1 MKYSDPVKHH
11 SRVRFTYY
19 SFRNISCPEDTENQ
33 RKVLSGHAP
42 IEAIV
47 DLPTNENV
55 RDYLLGAEGRQ
66 RKTPTAVHRA
76 IRDTLTNYPDKFSI
90 LNGGVVIVARGYEVN
105 EKSKEL
111 FLDEPSIINGSQ
123 TQGIL
128 KDYLRDVENE
138 KSGETLPD
146 IHITF
151 ELIITSDE
159 SLIAEISIARNF
171 QNDVKL
177 LSISGRLGELDE
189 LDQSI
194 QSNLP
199 GKKLRT
205 SETELSEKYL
215 DTERLLQVITALI
228 PPELW
233 VKDKDGDFP
242 NKTFTYSQKARCL
255 KDFREIYKSA
265 KSTDSEK
272 SPNKK
277 RYEELYKFYLDIA
290 PQAYQ
295 LHKKWKT
302 HQGFQGTGLR
312 CISRDGRDVIDIPDG
327 IIFPILASLSVFA
340 KKQNGKWT
348 IEAPSLFS
356 DKEIIASAKTAY
368 QQIAGSK
375 PHLMGRS
382 KACYSQLLQVTSIY
396 KRVSSQQVQT

>member
-1 MKYSDPVKHH
+1 MRHLISANRGKQVSLAYH
-11 SRVRFTYY
+11 SL
-19 SFRNISCPEDTENQ
+19 RNISCPEDTENQ

-42 IEAIV
+42 VKTIL

-76 IRDTLTNYPDKFSI
+76 IRDTLENYPDKFSI
-90 LNGGVVIVARGYEVN
+90 LNGGVAIVARGYAVD
-105 EKSKEL
+105 EKSKIL
-111 FLDEPSIINGSQ
+111 LLDEPSIINGSQ

-128 KDYLRDVENE
+128 KDFLKDCNE
-138 KSGETLPD
+138 SGESFPD

-151 ELIITSDE
+151 ELIVTSDE

-177 LSISGRLGELDE
+177 LSIAGRLGELDE

-194 QSNLP
+194 KAGLP
-199 GKKLRT
+199 GKKLRR
-205 SETELSEKYL
+205 SETELSENYL
-215 DTERLLQVITALI
+215 DTESLLQVITALI

-233 VKDKDGDFP
+233 VKERDGDLP

-255 KDFREIYKSA
+255 KDFREIYKNVKSA
-265 KSTDSEK
+265 DVENVS
-272 SPNKK
+272 NKNK
-277 RYEELYKFYLDIA
+277 YEELYNFYLDIA
-290 PQAYQ
+290 PQAYE

-312 CISRDGRDVIDIPDG
+312 CISRNGREVIDIPDG
-327 IIFPILASLSVFA
+327 IIFPILASLAVFA
-340 KKQNGKWT
+340 KKSNGKWT
-348 IEAPSLFS
+348 IEPPDLFS
-356 DKEIIASAKTAY
+356 DKEMIASAKSAY

-375 PHLMGRS
+375 PHLMGRN
-382 KACYSQLLQVTSIY
+382 KACYSQLSQVTSIY
-396 KRVSSQQVQT
+396 KRVSSQQAQA